1 MSFKI
6 ITADERMENHSGI
19 KGQIWGPC
27 GIGKTSLLWTLD
39 PETTLALD
47 LEAGMLSVQGWKG
60 QSMSISTWPD
70 CRDATVW
77 LCGPNPALRP
87 DQFYSQAHY
96 DYVISQAGPPPEGI
110 KTIFIDSTTNAGRYC
125 LQWATGQPRAFSE
138 KTGKPD
144 MRGAY
149 GLLGQEIV
157 AWVEQWQHAPS
168 LNVWLVGGLEER
180 TDDFNRMFWT
190 PLLEGAKGAQCIPYV
205 FDQVVTMQTI
215 RPPEGAPYRAFVCT
229 SPNPWGY
236 PAKDRS
242 GRLDQIEEPH
252 LGRLMDKIRGPKPE
266 TIMNYAIETTTT
278 EETK

>member
-6 ITADERMENHSGI
+6 ITADERMESHSGI
-19 KGQIWGPC
+19 KGQVWGPY

-39 PETTLALD
+39 PESTLALD
-47 LEAGMLSVQGWKG
+47 LEAGMLAVQGWTG
-60 QSMSISTWPD
+60 RSMSIRTWSD
-70 CRDATVW
+70 CRDVTVW
-77 LCGPNPALRP
+77 LTGPNPALRP
-87 DQFYSQAHY
+87 DQSYSQAHY
-96 DYVISQAGPPPEGI
+96 DYVVSQAGPPPEGI

-144 MRGAY
+144 MRGVY

-157 AWVEQWQHAPS
+157 AWVEQWQHAAG

-180 TDDFNRMFWT
+180 QDDFNRQIWT
-190 PLLEGAKGAQCIPYV
+190 PLLEGAKGAQSIPYI
-205 FDQVVTMQTI
+205 FDQVITMQI
-215 RPPEGAPYRAFVCT
+215 FRPAEGTPYRAFVCKQD
-229 SPNPWGY
+229 NPWGY

-242 GRLDQIEEPH
+242 SRLDQIEEPH

-266 TIMNYAIETTTT
+266 TTMTYTIETKT
-278 EETK
+278 EEKE